1 MIFDIKTTE
10 YYSNITVMAIVGID
24 KLSLLDYEDK
34 VSVVLFSQ
42 ACNFRCPFC
51 HNGDS
56 VLNAQSEINFD
67 DILAFL
73 KTRSGLVDAVVFSGG
88 EPTLEPDLEV
98 KIRQV
103 KELGFLIKLD
113 TNGTNP
119 ELLEKLLD
127 DNAVDYVAM
136 DIKNSPS
143 LYAETSGVK
152 HINIENIKKSIAIIM
167 NKAPDYEFRTTLVKE
182 FHEHMDY
189 DAFFELIKGAKR
201 LFLQKFVDREGCIIK
216 GLHDVD
222 ELEATKL
229 RDYLL
234 SKGLSDVSLRG
245 Y

>member
-1 MIFDIKTTE
+1 MP
-10 YYSNITVMAIVGID
+10 IVGID

-34 VSVVLFSQ
+34 VSVVLFSK

-51 HNGDS
+51 HNGES
-56 VLNAQSEINFD
+56 VLGADEELDFA
-67 DILAFL
+67 DILAYL
-73 KTRSGLVDAVVFSGG
+73 KTRIGLVDAVVFSGG
-88 EPTLEPDLEV
+88 EPTLENELEV
-98 KIRQV
+98 KIKAV
-103 KELGFLIKLD
+103 KDLGFLVKLD

-127 DNAVDYVAM
+127 DGVVDYVAM

-143 LYAETSGVK
+143 LYAETAGVNHVEVDK
-152 HINIENIKKSIAIIM
+152 IKKSIAIIM
-167 NKAPDYEFRTTLVKE
+167 SKASDYEFRTTLVKE
-182 FHEHMDY
+182 FHEKMNY
-189 DAFFELIKGAKR
+189 DTYFELVKGAKK
-201 LFLQKFVDREGCIIK
+201 LYLQKFVDREGCIKK

-234 SKGLSDVSLRG
+234 SKGLEFVSLRG

>member
-1 MIFDIKTTE
+1 
-10 YYSNITVMAIVGID
+10 MAIVGID

-34 VSVVLFSQ
+34 VSVVLFSK

-51 HNGDS
+51 HNGES
-56 VLNAQSEINFD
+56 VLNAQEELNFN

-73 KTRSGLVDAVVFSGG
+73 KTRTGLVDAVVFTGG

-98 KIRQV
+98 KIKAVR
-103 KELGFLIKLD
+103 ELGFDIKLD

-127 DNAVDYVAM
+127 DGVVDYVAM

-143 LYAETSGVK
+143 LYAETCGVNF
-152 HINIENIKKSIAIIM
+152 IQIENIKKSIAIIM
-167 NKAPDYEFRTTLVKE
+167 SKAPDYEFRTTLVKE
-182 FHEHMDY
+182 FHERMNY
-189 DAFFELIKGAKR
+189 DAFFELIKGAKK
-201 LFLQKFVDREGCIIK
+201 LYLQKFVDREGCIKK
-216 GLHDVD
+216 GLHEVD
-222 ELEATKL
+222 ELEAGKL

-234 SKGLSDVSLRG
+234 SKGLKFVTLRG

>member
-1 MIFDIKTTE
+1 
-10 YYSNITVMAIVGID
+10 MAIVGID

-34 VSVVLFSQ
+34 VSVVLFSH

-56 VLNAQSEINFD
+56 VLNAQTEINFD
-67 DILAFL
+67 EILDYL
-73 KTRSGLVDAVVFSGG
+73 KSRIGLVDAVVFSGG

-98 KIRQV
+98 KIKAV
-103 KELGFLIKLD
+103 KSLGFLIKLD

-119 ELLEKLLD
+119 EIVESLLNQGLI
-127 DNAVDYVAM
+127 DYVAM

-143 LYAETSGVK
+143 LYAQTSGVK
-152 HINIENIKKSIAIIM
+152 SVNLDNIKKSISIIM
-167 NKAPDYEFRTTLVKE
+167 KKAPDYEFRTTLVKE

-189 DAFFELIKGAKR
+189 DSFFELIKGAKR

>member
-1 MIFDIKTTE
+1 MII
-10 YYSNITVMAIVGID
+10 IQVMAIVGID

-34 VSVVLFSQ
+34 VSIVLFSQ

-51 HNGDS
+51 HNGES
-56 VLNAQSEINFD
+56 VLNAQSELDFD
-67 DILAFL
+67 EILAYL
-73 KTRSGLVDAVVFSGG
+73 KTRTGLVDAVVFSGG

-98 KIRQV
+98 KIKSV
-103 KELGFLIKLD
+103 KSIGFLIKLD

-119 ELLEKLLD
+119 VLLEKLIDEGLI
-127 DNAVDYVAM
+127 DYVAM

-143 LYAETSGVK
+143 LYAKTSGVTK
-152 HINIENIKKSIAIIM
+152 INLDNIRKSISIIM
-167 NKAPDYEFRTTLVKE
+167 KKAPDYEFRTTLVKE

-201 LFLQKFVDREGCIIK
+201 LYLQKFVDREGCIIK

-222 ELEATKL
+222 EMEATKL

-234 SKGLSDVSLRG
+234 SKGLDFVSLRG

>member
-1 MIFDIKTTE
+1 
-10 YYSNITVMAIVGID
+10 MAIVGID

-34 VSVVLFSQ
+34 VSVVLFSH

-51 HNGDS
+51 HNGES
-56 VLNAQSEINFD
+56 VLNAQVEIDFD
-67 DILAFL
+67 EILAFL
-73 KTRSGLVDAVVFSGG
+73 NSRKGLVDAVVFSGG

-98 KIRQV
+98 KIKAV
-103 KELGFLIKLD
+103 KSMGFLIKLD

-119 ELLEKLLD
+119 EILEKLLD
-127 DNAVDYVAM
+127 QKLIDYVAM

-143 LYAETSGVK
+143 LYAETSGV
-152 HINIENIKKSIAIIM
+152 HNVNLINIKKSISIIM

-182 FHEHMDY
+182 FHEHIKY
-189 DAFFELIKGAKR
+189 DEFFLLIKGAKR
-201 LFLQKFVDREGCIIK
+201 LFLQKFVDREGCIRK

-234 SKGLSDVSLRG
+234 SKGLNEVSLRG

>member
-1 MIFDIKTTE
+1 
-10 YYSNITVMAIVGID
+10 MAIVGID

-34 VSVVLFSQ
+34 VSIVLFSQ

-51 HNGDS
+51 HNGES
-56 VLNAQSEINFD
+56 VLNAQSELDFD
-67 DILAFL
+67 EILAYL
-73 KTRSGLVDAVVFSGG
+73 KTRTGLVDAVVFSGG

-98 KIRQV
+98 KIKAV
-103 KELGFLIKLD
+103 KSLGFLIKLD

-119 ELLEKLLD
+119 VLLEKLIDEGLI
-127 DNAVDYVAM
+127 DYVAM

-143 LYAETSGVK
+143 LYAKTSGVTN
-152 HINIENIKKSIAIIM
+152 INLDNIRKSISIIM
-167 NKAPDYEFRTTLVKE
+167 KKAPDYEFRTTLVKE

-201 LFLQKFVDREGCIIK
+201 LYLQKFVDREGCIIK

-222 ELEATKL
+222 EMEATKL

-234 SKGLSDVSLRG
+234 SKGLDFVTLRG

>member
-1 MIFDIKTTE
+1 
-10 YYSNITVMAIVGID
+10 MAIVGID

-34 VSVVLFSQ
+34 VSVVLFSK

-56 VLNAQSEINFD
+56 VLGAQEEIDFD

-73 KTRSGLVDAVVFSGG
+73 KTRVGLVDAVVFSGG
-88 EPTLEPDLEV
+88 EPTMEPDLEV
-98 KIRQV
+98 KIKAV
-103 KELGFLIKLD
+103 KSLGYLIKLD

-127 DNAVDYVAM
+127 DGVVDYVAM

-143 LYAETSGVK
+143 LYAETCG
-152 HINIENIKKSIAIIM
+152 INFANIENIKKSISIIM
-167 NKAPDYEFRTTLVKE
+167 EKAPDYEFRTTLVKE
-182 FHEHMDY
+182 FHERMNFDNFY
-189 DAFFELIKGAKR
+189 ELIKGAKK
-201 LFLQKFVDREGCIIK
+201 LFLQKFVDREGCIKK

-234 SKGLSDVSLRG
+234 SKGLDFVSLRG

>member
-1 MIFDIKTTE
+1 
-10 YYSNITVMAIVGID
+10 MAIVGID

-34 VSVVLFSQ
+34 VSVVLFSK

-56 VLNAQSEINFD
+56 VLNAQEELNFD

-73 KTRSGLVDAVVFSGG
+73 KTRTGLVDAVVFTGG

-98 KIRQV
+98 KIKQV
-103 KELGFLIKLD
+103 RELGFDIKLD

-127 DNAVDYVAM
+127 DGVVDYVAM

-143 LYAETSGVK
+143 LYAETCGVNN
-152 HINIENIKKSIAIIM
+152 INIENIKKSISIITK
-167 NKAPDYEFRTTLVKE
+167 KAPDYEFRTTLVHE
-182 FHEHMDY
+182 FHKGMNY
-189 DAFFELIKGAKR
+189 DAFYELIKGAKK
-201 LFLQKFVDREGCIIK
+201 LYLQKFVDREGCIIK

-234 SKGLSDVSLRG
+234 SKGLEFVSLRG

>member
-1 MIFDIKTTE
+1 
-10 YYSNITVMAIVGID
+10 MAIVGID

-56 VLNAQSEINFD
+56 VLNAQTEINFAE
-67 DILAFL
+67 ILDFL
-73 KTRSGLVDAVVFSGG
+73 KSRKGLVDAVVFSGG

-98 KIRQV
+98 KIKAV
-103 KELGFLIKLD
+103 KSLGFLIKLD

-127 DNAVDYVAM
+127 QGLIDYVAM

-143 LYAETSGVK
+143 LYAQTSGVK
-152 HINIENIKKSIAIIM
+152 NVNLDHIRNSNSLIM
-167 NKAPDYEFRTTLVKE
+167 NKAPDYEVRTTIVKE

-189 DAFFELIKGAKR
+189 DTFFELIKGAKR

-229 RDYLL
+229 RDFLL

>member
-1 MIFDIKTTE
+1 
-10 YYSNITVMAIVGID
+10 MAIVGID

-34 VSVVLFSQ
+34 VSVVLFSH
-42 ACNFRCPFC
+42 ACNFRCPVC

-56 VLNAQSEINFD
+56 VLNSQQELKIDEILD
-67 DILAFL
+67 FL
-73 KTRSGLVDAVVFSGG
+73 KSRKGLVDAVVFSGG
-88 EPTLEPDLEV
+88 EPTMEQDLEV
-98 KIRQV
+98 KIKKV

-127 DNAVDYVAM
+127 EGLLDYVAM

-143 LYAETSGVK
+143 LYAQTSGVNFV
-152 HINIENIKKSIAIIM
+152 NIDNIKKSISLIM
-167 NKAPDYEFRTTLVKE
+167 AKAPDYEFRTTLVKE
-182 FHEHMDY
+182 FHEHMNY
-189 DAFFELIKGAKR
+189 DAFFELIKGAKK

-234 SKGLSDVSLRG
+234 SKGLEFVTLRG

>member
-1 MIFDIKTTE
+1 MII
-10 YYSNITVMAIVGID
+10 IQVMAIVGID

-34 VSVVLFSQ
+34 VSIVLFSQ

-51 HNGDS
+51 HNGES
-56 VLNAQSEINFD
+56 VLNAQSELDFD
-67 DILAFL
+67 EILAYL
-73 KTRSGLVDAVVFSGG
+73 KTRTGLVDAVVFSGG

-98 KIRQV
+98 KIKSV
-103 KELGFLIKLD
+103 KSLGFLIKLD

-119 ELLEKLLD
+119 VLLEKLIDEGLI
-127 DNAVDYVAM
+127 DYVAM

-143 LYAETSGVK
+143 LYAKTSGVTN
-152 HINIENIKKSIAIIM
+152 INLDNIRKSISIIM
-167 NKAPDYEFRTTLVKE
+167 KKAPDYEFRTTLVKE

-201 LFLQKFVDREGCIIK
+201 LYLQKFVDREGCIKK

-222 ELEATKL
+222 EMEATKL

-234 SKGLSDVSLRG
+234 SKGLDFVTLRG

>member
-1 MIFDIKTTE
+1 
-10 YYSNITVMAIVGID
+10 MAIVGID

-34 VSVVLFSQ
+34 VSVVLFSH

-56 VLNAQSEINFD
+56 VLNAQTEIDFAE
-67 DILAFL
+67 ILEFL
-73 KTRSGLVDAVVFSGG
+73 NSRKGLVDAVVFSGG

-98 KIRQV
+98 KIKAV
-103 KELGFLIKLD
+103 KSLGFLIKLD

-119 ELLEKLLD
+119 DLLEKLLD
-127 DNAVDYVAM
+127 EGLIDYVAM

-152 HINIENIKKSIAIIM
+152 TVNLDNIKKSISIIM
-167 NKAPDYEFRTTLVKE
+167 KKAPDYEFRTTLVKE

-189 DAFFELIKGAKR
+189 DSFFALIKGAKR

-234 SKGLSDVSLRG
+234 SKGLSIVSLRG

>member
-1 MIFDIKTTE
+1 
-10 YYSNITVMAIVGID
+10 MAIVGID

-34 VSVVLFSQ
+34 VSVVLFSK

-56 VLNAQSEINFD
+56 VLNAQEELNFD
-67 DILAFL
+67 EILAYL
-73 KTRSGLVDAVVFSGG
+73 KTRIGLVDAVVFSGG
-88 EPTLEPDLEV
+88 EPTLEDDLEV
-98 KIRQV
+98 KMKAV
-103 KELGFLIKLD
+103 KEMGFLIKLD

-119 ELLEKLLD
+119 DLLEKLLD
-127 DNAVDYVAM
+127 DGVVDYVAM

-143 LYAETSGVK
+143 LYAQTSGVNFV
-152 HINIENIKKSIAIIM
+152 NIDNIKRSISIIM
-167 NKAPDYEFRTTLVKE
+167 NKAKDYEFRTTLVKE
-182 FHEHMDY
+182 FHEKMNY
-189 DAFFELIKGAKR
+189 DAFYELVKGASK
-201 LFLQKFVDREGCIIK
+201 LFLQNFVDREGCIIK

-234 SKGLSDVSLRG
+234 SKGLKSVSLRG

>member
-1 MIFDIKTTE
+1 
-10 YYSNITVMAIVGID
+10 MAIVGID

-51 HNGDS
+51 HNGES
-56 VLNAQSEINFD
+56 VLNAQNELDFD
-67 DILAFL
+67 EILAYL
-73 KTRSGLVDAVVFSGG
+73 KTRTGLVDAVVFSGG

-98 KIRQV
+98 KIKSV
-103 KELGFLIKLD
+103 KSLGFLIKLD

-119 ELLEKLLD
+119 VLLEKLIDEGLI
-127 DNAVDYVAM
+127 DYVAM

-143 LYAETSGVK
+143 LYAKTSGVTN
-152 HINIENIKKSIAIIM
+152 INLDNIRKSISIIM
-167 NKAPDYEFRTTLVKE
+167 KKAPDYEFRTTLVKE
-182 FHEHMDY
+182 FHEHIDY
-189 DAFFELIKGAKR
+189 DAFFELIKGAKK
-201 LFLQKFVDREGCIIK
+201 LYLQKFVDREGCIIK

-222 ELEATKL
+222 EMEATKL

-234 SKGLSDVSLRG
+234 SKGLDFVTLRG

>member
-1 MIFDIKTTE
+1 MTLRQCIIMII
-10 YYSNITVMAIVGID
+10 IQVMAIVGID

-34 VSVVLFSQ
+34 VSIVLFSQ

-51 HNGDS
+51 HNGES
-56 VLNAQSEINFD
+56 VLNAQSELDFD
-67 DILAFL
+67 EILAYL
-73 KTRSGLVDAVVFSGG
+73 KTRTGLVDAVVFSGG

-98 KIRQV
+98 KIKAV
-103 KELGFLIKLD
+103 KSLGFLIKLD

-119 ELLEKLLD
+119 VLLEKLIDEGLI
-127 DNAVDYVAM
+127 DYVAM

-143 LYAETSGVK
+143 LYAKTSGVTN
-152 HINIENIKKSIAIIM
+152 INLDNIRKSISIIM
-167 NKAPDYEFRTTLVKE
+167 KKAPDYEFRTTLVKE

-201 LFLQKFVDREGCIIK
+201 LYLQKFVDREGCIKK

-222 ELEATKL
+222 EMEATKL

-234 SKGLSDVSLRG
+234 SKGLDFVTLRG

>member
-1 MIFDIKTTE
+1 
-10 YYSNITVMAIVGID
+10 MAIVGID

-51 HNGDS
+51 HNGES
-56 VLNAQSEINFD
+56 VLNAQSEIDFAE
-67 DILAFL
+67 ILAFL
-73 KTRSGLVDAVVFSGG
+73 KTRKGLVDAVVFSGG
-88 EPTLEPDLEV
+88 EPTLESDLEV
-98 KIRQV
+98 KIKQV
-103 KELGFLIKLD
+103 KELGYLIKLD

-119 ELLEKLLD
+119 EMVEHLLD
-127 DNAVDYVAM
+127 EGLIDYVAM

-143 LYAETSGVK
+143 LYAQTSGVK
-152 HINIENIKKSIAIIM
+152 NINIENIKKSIAIIM
-167 NKAPDYEFRTTLVKE
+167 SKAPDYEFRTTLVKE

-189 DAFFELIKGAKR
+189 DAFYELIKGTKK

-234 SKGLSDVSLRG
+234 SKGLEFVSLRG

>member
-1 MIFDIKTTE
+1 MEF
-10 YYSNITVMAIVGID
+10 VGID
-24 KLSLLDYEDK
+24 KFSLLDYEDK
-34 VSVVLFSQ
+34 VSCVLFCKP
-42 ACNFRCPFC
+42 CNFRCPFC

-56 VLNAQSEINFD
+56 VLGAQEEINFA

-73 KTRSGLVDAVVFSGG
+73 KTRVGLVDAVVFSGG
-88 EPTLEPDLEV
+88 EPTLEEGLESKMKEV
-98 KIRQV
+98 KS
-103 KELGFLIKLD
+103 LGYLIKLD

-119 ELLEKLLD
+119 ELLERLLD
-127 DNAVDYVAM
+127 DKVVDYVAM

-143 LYAETSGVK
+143 LYAQTSGVNHVDMDK
-152 HINIENIKKSIAIIM
+152 IRKSISIIM

-182 FHEHMDY
+182 FHEGMNY
-189 DAFFELIKGAKR
+189 DNFFELIKGAKR

-234 SKGLSDVSLRG
+234 SKGLNEVSLRG

>member
-1 MIFDIKTTE
+1 MTLRQCIIMII
-10 YYSNITVMAIVGID
+10 IQVMAIVGID

-34 VSVVLFSQ
+34 VSIVLFSQ

-51 HNGDS
+51 HNGES
-56 VLNAQSEINFD
+56 VLNAQSELDFD
-67 DILAFL
+67 EILAYL
-73 KTRSGLVDAVVFSGG
+73 KTRTGLVDAVVFSGG

-98 KIRQV
+98 KIKSV
-103 KELGFLIKLD
+103 KSLGFLIKLD

-119 ELLEKLLD
+119 ALLEKLIDEGLI
-127 DNAVDYVAM
+127 DYVAM

-143 LYAETSGVK
+143 LYAKTSGVTN
-152 HINIENIKKSIAIIM
+152 INLDNIRKSISIIM
-167 NKAPDYEFRTTLVKE
+167 KKAPDYEFRTTLVKE

-201 LFLQKFVDREGCIIK
+201 LYLQKFVDREGCIKK

-222 ELEATKL
+222 EMEATKL

-234 SKGLSDVSLRG
+234 SKGLDFVTLRG